1 MANILIASATPFE
14 IAPFVATLQPLDR
27 VNALLA
33 RYRYAEHHIAVLT
46 SGVGMVNMAFAMGQ
60 LGEGVFDYAINAGIC
75 GSFRE
80 SLPKGTTV
88 AVAEDHL
95 AELGAEDDGAF
106 LRLEDLNLGES
117 VYRANPFETPT
128 IKALPVVTGIT
139 VNKVHGRD
147 ASIAQITDRLN
158 PDVESMEGAAF
169 FRACNYYGFRSLQ
182 LKTVSNR
189 VERRNRNAWDI
200 PLALANLNSNL
211 LAIINELT

>member
-1 MANILIASATPFE
+1 MADILIATATPFE
-14 IAPFVATLQPLDR
+14 IAPFVATLQPLDQ
-27 VNALLA
+27 VNPFLA
-33 RYRYAEHHIAVLT
+33 RYHYRGRRISVLT

-60 LGEGVFDYAINAGIC
+60 LHGATVDYAINAGIC

-80 SLPKGTTV
+80 TLTKGTTV
-88 AVAEDHL
+88 TVAVDHL

-106 LRLEDLNLGES
+106 LRLEDLNLGDS

-128 IKALPVVTGIT
+128 IKALPAVTGIT

-147 ASIAQITDRLN
+147 ASIAQITARLN

-189 VERRNRNAWDI
+189 VERRNRNAWDV
-200 PLALANLNSNL
+200 PLALANLNSTL
-211 LAIINELT
+211 LSIINELT